1 MITFDMPLTR
11 ATLVRRYKRF
21 LADVEMPGGEV
32 VVAHCA
38 NSGSMMGLCDPGATV
53 WLSPNQNPKAKLDW
67 RWELVEVNNTLVGIN
82 TARPNRI
89 VENAITAGEIP
100 ELTGYDALRC
110 EVKYG
115 ENSRIDLLL
124 ENPALPSLPGLS
136 SVPGRCYVEIKS
148 VTLRRDK
155 EAEFPDAVTARG
167 TKHLVELA
175 NMVRAGHR
183 AVMFYLVQRGDCEV
197 FTIAGDIDPAY
208 AAALKEAIEA
218 GVEALC
224 YACAVTT
231 RDIRI
236 ARAIPLEL

>member
-1 MITFDMPLTR
+1 MITFDIPLTR

-21 LADVEMPGGEV
+21 LADVELPGGEV

-67 RWELVEVNNTLVGIN
+67 RWELVEVNGTLVGIN

-89 VENAITAGEIP
+89 VEVAIGAGEIP
-100 ELTGYDALRC
+100 ELTGYENLRR

-124 ENPALPSLPGLS
+124 EKPGLPSLPGL
-136 SVPGRCYVEIKS
+136 CYVEVKN

-167 TKHLVELA
+167 TKHLGELA
-175 NMVRAGHR
+175 NMVREGHR

-208 AAALKEAIEA
+208 AEALKEATEA
-218 GVEALC
+218 GMEVLC

-236 ARAIPLEL
+236 ARPLPLEL